1 MLTARVARV
10 GWLGCM
16 MIFIPSAVV
25 GLGVIVRRPD
35 LVSSPEFLDVVS
47 RVGLSPVAAA
57 WLGFVLPTAL
67 ALTVAAAIRRGRPND
82 PAALLFGLSVVSLYL
97 IVAGVGTALSTVVPS
112 PVARLVDVLAVILLV
127 FGLYLF
133 PNGRFVPRWTR
144 WPAFAMAAATIAFP
158 DLIGAARAIGTNTPG
173 TFSQGITNLAS
184 AATVMMLATWL
195 PAQIYR
201 YRRHSTPLERLQTRW
216 IIFGFGLILLGSI
229 IAIPF
234 RAIGIPSAWVA
245 WPLLL
250 AAVGSFVLPVA
261 AGLAV
266 LRYRLYEIDRIISR
280 TVTYAIVAG
289 LLATVYV
296 AAVYA
301 ITRLVPATGDLAV
314 AGSTLA
320 VAALF
325 NPIRRRVQQVVDR
338 RFNRSRYDA
347 ALLIDSF
354 ASRVRSGAELG
365 EVLTDLQR
373 VLFHTVEPTST
384 IIWVR
389 DEGQRSS
396 VALKRPLSTGPERS
410 RIR

>member
-1 MLTARVARV
+1 MKTDPRAPTNSAPEIASLAER
-10 GWLGCM
+10 LGYM
-16 MIFIPSAVV
+16 QA
-25 GLGVIVRRPD
+25 LR
-35 LVSSPEFLDVVS
+35 
-47 RVGLSPVAAA
+47 AA
-57 WLGFVLPTAL
+57 F
-67 ALTVAAAIRRGRPND
+67 
-82 PAALLFGLSVVSLYL
+82 
-97 IVAGVGTALSTVVPS
+97 
-112 PVARLVDVLAVILLV
+112 VLAVVTSSLAV
-127 FGLYLF
+127 
-133 PNGRFVPRWTR
+133 
-144 WPAFAMAAATIAFP
+144 P
-158 DLIGAARAIGTNTPG
+158 DLIGAARAMGTNSPG
-173 TFSQGITNLAS
+173 TFSQGTTNLAA
-184 AATVMMLATWL
+184 AATVMMLGTWL

-289 LLATVYV
+289 LLASVYV
-296 AAVYA
+296 AAVYG

-325 NPIRRRVQQVVDR
+325 SPLRRRVQDGVDR

-347 ALLIDSF
+347 SLLIDSF
-354 ASRVRSGAELG
+354 ASRVRSDAELG
-365 EVLTDLQR
+365 EVLADLRR
-373 VLFHTVEPTST
+373 VLVHTVEPTST
-384 IIWVR
+384 IIWLR
-389 DEGQRSS
+389 DQ
-396 VALKRPLSTGPERS
+396 
-410 RIR
+410 

>member
-10 GWLGCM
+10 GWLVCM

-47 RVGLSPVAAA
+47 RVGLSPVGAA

-67 ALTVAAAIRRGRPND
+67 ALTVAAAIRRGRPHD

-97 IVAGVGTALSTVVPS
+97 IVAGVGTALSTVIAP
-112 PVARLVDVLAVILLV
+112 PLARLVDVLAVILLV

-173 TFSQGITNLAS
+173 TFSQGTTNLAS

-229 IAIPF
+229 VAIPF
-234 RAIGIPSAWVA
+234 RAIGVPSDWVA

-289 LLATVYV
+289 LLGSVYV

-301 ITRLVPATGDLAV
+301 MTRLVPATGDLAV

-354 ASRVRSGAELG
+354 ATRVRSGAELG
-365 EVLTDLQR
+365 EVLADLQG
-373 VLFHTVEPTST
+373 VLVHTVEPTST

-389 DEGQRSS
+389 DR
-396 VALKRPLSTGPERS
+396 
-410 RIR
+410 